1 MVKEHIKSNIYI
13 QAQNTQEIW
22 DTMKRSNL
30 YIIGIEEEE
39 VQIKSTENI
48 FDKNHRRKFPLT
60 KMGDTYLITRRAQNI
75 K

>member
-1 MVKEHIKSNIYI
+1 
-13 QAQNTQEIW
+13 
-22 DTMKRSNL
+22 MKRSNL

-39 VQIKSTENI
+39 IQIKSTENI